1 MAYTFDENIV
11 SDLHKSARGYRP
23 RDYWWSVWN
32 NSSDDER
39 QVIWDEFFVEM
50 EQEIERERSMHE
62 AAELAFH
69 QKIQGLMFAGA
80 ENEITAIRWL
90 LEAEQFDEY
99 DYSYGAD
106 YCAYHFGLSYN
117 TGFRELFEEVC
128 AAHMLKLT
136 SSVDNTKV

>member
-1 MAYTFDENIV
+1 MAYAFDENIV
-11 SDLHKSARGYRP
+11 SDLHKDARGYRP

-39 QVIWDEFFVEM
+39 QVIWDELCVEV

-62 AAELAFH
+62 AAELVFH
-69 QKIQGLMFAGA
+69 QKIQSLMLTGA

-99 DYSYGAD
+99 DYHYGAD
-106 YCAYHFGLSYN
+106 YCTAYFGLGYN
-117 TGFRELFEEVC
+117 TSFRELFEEVR
-128 AAHMLKLT
+128 AAQMSELT
-136 SSVDNTKV
+136 FRLT

>member
-11 SDLHKSARGYRP
+11 SDLHKDARGYRP
-23 RDYWWSVWN
+23 RDCWWSDWN

-39 QVIWDEFFVEM
+39 QVILDELCVEV

-62 AAELAFH
+62 SAELVFQ
-69 QKIQGLMFAGA
+69 QKIQNLMLTGA

-117 TGFRELFEEVC
+117 TSFRGLFEEVC
-128 AAHMLKLT
+128 AAQT
-136 SSVDNTKV
+136 S